1 MVERAFDR
9 HCRPREIGGGGGDA
23 RDRHACKEPGPHHR
37 HYVET
42 RKSHDWPISTG
53 QAVTAIRCVL
63 PQCTLSDRQIADLVA
78 SAAIARHRNLAFD
91 HSAA

>member
-1 MVERAFDR
+1 M
-9 HCRPREIGGGGGDA
+9 
-23 RDRHACKEPGPHHR
+23 
-37 HYVET
+37 
-42 RKSHDWPISTG
+42 
-53 QAVTAIRCVL
+53 TAIRCVL